1 MAKTLVLEL
10 PDDLEQ
16 QLTAQAQKLNVSL
29 ESLILQSL
37 TQSVN
42 QVASV
47 EADPISPLIGTL
59 RLETS
64 DLGEN
69 HDQYLSQA
77 LQQELKLVE

>member
-16 QLTAQAQKLNVSL
+16 QLTAQAEKLNVSL

-42 QVASV
+42 QVPSV

-64 DLGEN
+64 DRASCPPQL
-69 HDQYLSQA
+69 YK
-77 LQQELKLVE
+77 LKVH